1 MEANVK
7 QAEETLKNTMADT
20 LVKFS
25 QGKLNK
31 VQAEAIAEQV
41 KQGWSSIGVKIA
53 EKEQGWQQLEQQAQ
67 KIMNDLK
74 LGEKGL
80 DIQQQNVIK
89 DYVLGFGQ
97 MATQILTTGMK
108 LPGGSTII
116 KGFGM

>member
-1 MEANVK
+1 
-7 QAEETLKNTMADT
+7 MADT

-31 VQAEAIAEQV
+31 VQAESIAEQV
-41 KQGWSSIGVKIA
+41 KQGWSSIGVQMA
-53 EKEQGWQQLEQQAQ
+53 EKEQGWQQLEQNAE
-67 KIMNDLK
+67 KIMNELK

-108 LPGGSTII
+108 LPGGGAAI
-116 KGFGM
+116 KGFR

>member
-1 MEANVK
+1 
-7 QAEETLKNTMADT
+7 
-20 LVKFS
+20 
-25 QGKLNK
+25 
-31 VQAEAIAEQV
+31 
-41 KQGWSSIGVKIA
+41 
-53 EKEQGWQQLEQQAQ
+53 
-67 KIMNDLK
+67 MNDLK